1 VEGCRSLEST
11 VWNPLPC
18 FAGNGLCSCLSRKCM
33 ELTIV
38 YGSILKLLDLSE
50 LWLSSAKWAHLQLRG
65 LGIVYPVLVP

>member
-1 VEGCRSLEST
+1 
-11 VWNPLPC
+11 
-18 FAGNGLCSCLSRKCM
+18 M